1 MKFFIKTFC
10 FFTIILLFSCTKK
23 GKDGSSLF
31 SLLNVEQSGI
41 DFKNTITESDSM
53 NIIDYEYIYN
63 GGGVAL
69 ADFDNDGLEDVV
81 FTGNMVESKI
91 YKNKSKLQFEDIT
104 QGSGFSTKGRWC
116 TGIAVADVNQDGKK
130 DIYVT
135 ASTHKNPEDRK
146 NMLFINQTEN
156 GKISFKESASE
167 YGIADTSYTTNA
179 TFFDYDNDGDLDL
192 FIINNKMD
200 KNDFARYTNKEVLNS
215 PKVDKLFQNNWD
227 SLKGHPFFKDV
238 SQSAGI
244 VEAGYSLGFN
254 VFDINKDGY
263 KDIYVTNDF
272 LSNDVLYINNKNGT
286 FSDATDKYGLKK
298 LNSFS
303 TGASFGDVNADGYP
317 DIYVGNYF
325 I

>member
-10 FFTIILLFSCTKK
+10 FFTIIFLFSCTKK

-116 TGIAVADVNQDGKK
+116 TGIAVADVNQDGIAK
-130 DIYVT
+130 ICCS
-135 ASTHKNPEDRK
+135 STKLK
-146 NMLFINQTEN
+146 MA
-156 GKISFKESASE
+156 KSASKNLHLNME
-167 YGIADTSYTTNA
+167 LPTPVIQQMPPFLTT
-179 TFFDYDNDGDLDL
+179 
-192 FIINNKMD
+192 IMM
-200 KNDFARYTNKEVLNS
+200 
-215 PKVDKLFQNNWD
+215 
-227 SLKGHPFFKDV
+227 
-238 SQSAGI
+238 
-244 VEAGYSLGFN
+244 
-254 VFDINKDGY
+254 
-263 KDIYVTNDF
+263 VT
-272 LSNDVLYINNKNGT
+272 
-286 FSDATDKYGLKK
+286 
-298 LNSFS
+298 
-303 TGASFGDVNADGYP
+303 
-317 DIYVGNYF
+317 
-325 I
+325 